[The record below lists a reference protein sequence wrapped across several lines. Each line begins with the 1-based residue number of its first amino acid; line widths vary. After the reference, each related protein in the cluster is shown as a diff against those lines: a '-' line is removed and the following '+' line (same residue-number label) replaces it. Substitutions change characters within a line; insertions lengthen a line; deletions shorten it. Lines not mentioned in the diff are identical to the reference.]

1 MMGEVVYARRAQ
13 APIFAAAC
21 NAWTPCGGRIIG
33 GLARTT
39 SLAGLAEVDAAE
51 PCAARRREQRARPG
65 PAGDQAR
72 PPRPRG

>member
-1 MMGEVVYARRAQ
+1 MTRESRVASTARV
-13 APIFAAAC
+13 FSSAAAR
-21 NAWTPCGGRIIG
+21 TRGEGRIIG
-33 GLARTT
+33 LSKMT
-39 SLAGLAEVDAAE
+39 SLVGLAEVDAAE